1 MTGKGMNMER
11 VKKQNRSLILGYI
24 NDNGPLSRKDIAAAT
39 GLTPASVTQI
49 TTQLIDD
56 GLLKELGA
64 VRDEKR
70 SVGRKKILIDI
81 DPAHSYVLT
90 ANIESRETV
99 LAVCDIKGQ
108 PVISAEDGKPLVKAV
123 PTDREASPE
132 EFLQRIFSDL
142 KSLADRMPEG
152 AKDRAACVSVGITGI
167 VDTANGIS
175 VHAYGVWNR
184 PVDIRSAASGVFE
197 LPVFVENNV
206 DALAQAEIL
215 FGLGRRTGNLL
226 LIKWGP
232 GVGSAI
238 ILDGAIYKGSR
249 GKAAE
254 LGHYIV
260 KKDGDLCSCG
270 RRGCLE
276 TEVSYYTLSKHLDFE
291 PDSFGS
297 SYEAADEETR
307 AYIDSAIDLF
317 ARCVVNSGTIIAPS
331 HIVLAGRLF
340 SSSIIR
346 SRLIDACRSYDS
358 SCDPEFILHSPLA
371 ARDGFVGPAA
381 VYVQKLLG

>member
-24 NDNGPLSRKDIAAAT
+24 NDNGPVSRKDIAAAA

-49 TTQLIDD
+49 TTQLIDA
-56 GLLKELGA
+56 GLLKELG
-64 VRDEKR
+64 VVQDGKR
-70 SVGRKKILIDI
+70 SVGRKKVLIDI
-81 DPAHSYVLT
+81 DPGHSFVLT

-108 PVISAEDGKPLVKAV
+108 PVRSQEDGAPLVKTL
-123 PTDREASPE
+123 PTDRSASPQD
-132 EFLQRIFSDL
+132 FLQRIFSQL
-142 KSLADRMPEG
+142 KGLSGLMSEDEKSRL
-152 AKDRAACVSVGITGI
+152 ACVSVGITGI
-167 VDTANGIS
+167 VDTEQGIS

-184 PVDIRSAASGVFE
+184 PVDIRSAASEAFG

-215 FGLGRRTGNLL
+215 FGLGRKTDNLL

-238 ILDGAIYKGSR
+238 ILDGTIYKGRR

-260 KKDGDLCSCG
+260 NKDGSLCSCG

-276 TEVSYYTLSKHLDFE
+276 TEVSYYTLSKRLDFE
-291 PDSFGS
+291 PDAFGS
-297 SYEAADEETR
+297 AYEAANEDTK

-317 ARCVVNSGTIIAPS
+317 ARCVVNSSTIIAPN

-340 SSSIIR
+340 GSGVIR
-346 SRLIDACRSYDS
+346 SRLIDACRRYDS
-358 SCDPEFILHSPLA
+358 SCDAEYILHSPLA